1 MSLALRKFQ
10 MGSASSFNMS
20 LALRKFQMV
29 LEQEVPDGSRNVNVN
44 CLSHV
49 LSKMVVRHA
58 ENMLGGAS

>member
-1 MSLALRKFQ
+1 
-10 MGSASSFNMS
+10 MS